1 MARITKGILGGFSGK
16 VGTVVGSNWRGI
28 DIIRSTPKPS
38 SRPASSKQLVQQM
51 KFKTAVAFL
60 QPLRSIQNRF
70 FGSNSGAKSRSNL
83 ATSYTIN
90 NAVDMVDDLPVM
102 IFNKVLI
109 TKGDL
114 ASFQNI
120 AVTPQAGGILA
131 FTWGDNANQ
140 GNASAT
146 DLVSIVCFS
155 DELGVFEIYEGA
167 EIRSRLSLEV
177 TLPAFYVGKE
187 IQVYAY
193 LNNEQE
199 TQASN
204 STYLGAI
211 TVL

>member
-28 DIIRSTPKPS
+28 DTIRSTPKPS
-38 SRPASSKQLVQQM
+38 SKPASSKQLMQQM

-60 QPLRSIQNRF
+60 QPIRSIQNRF
-70 FGSNSGAKSRSNL
+70 FGSNIGVKSRSNL

-90 NAVDMVDDLPVM
+90 NAIDMVDDLPVM

-114 ASFQNI
+114 AGFQNI
-120 AVTPQAGGILA
+120 AVAPQAGGILA
-131 FTWGDNANQ
+131 FTWNDNASQ
-140 GNASAT
+140 GNASAN
-146 DLVSIVCFS
+146 DVMSIVCFS

-167 EIRSRLSLEV
+167 EVRSALSIDV

-187 IQVYAY
+187 MQVYAY
-193 LNNEQE
+193 LNNALE
-199 TQASN
+199 TQACN
-204 STYLGAI
+204 SVYLGAI